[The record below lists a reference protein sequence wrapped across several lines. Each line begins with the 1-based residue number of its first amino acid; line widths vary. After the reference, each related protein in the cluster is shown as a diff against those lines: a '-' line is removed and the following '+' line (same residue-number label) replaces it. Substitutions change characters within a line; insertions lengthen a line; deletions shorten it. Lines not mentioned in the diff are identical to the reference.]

1 MHFEET
7 TDVKLAMLFNE
18 VLVLRGRPS
27 EAEALVG
34 QVVEASRAING
45 AIHVVTMCAVEGQA
59 AVLVAGDAAAAAA
72 AAAAGER
79 TGGGGA
85 AMPVRWL
92 TDSTETRVVLVV
104 VVPSA
109 AVAVTVG
116 PGSVT
121 GLV

>member
-59 AVLVAGDAAAAAA
+59 AVLRALVVALVL
-72 AAAAGER
+72 R
-79 TGGGGA
+79 C
-85 AMPVRWL
+85 VRRML
-92 TDSTETRVVLVV
+92 AVLV
-104 VVPSA
+104 
-109 AVAVTVG
+109 
-116 PGSVT
+116 
-121 GLV
+121 

>member
-59 AVLVAGDAAAAAA
+59 AVLRALAKHR
-72 AAAAGER
+72 E
-79 TGGGGA
+79 
-85 AMPVRWL
+85 
-92 TDSTETRVVLVV
+92 
-104 VVPSA
+104 
-109 AVAVTVG
+109 AVALLEPVVQVPPPPVLPSQITR
-116 PGSVT
+116 
-121 GLV
+121 